1 MNKVRS
7 SNFELMRIISMIFII
22 LWHILMH
29 GNVINN
35 AANPALSKFLD
46 FIMFII
52 VVHVNSFVL
61 VFGYFQSKSHFKIS
75 KLFKLIF
82 QVIFYSIVIL
92 FVAVKLKWI
101 TDYNIVTLIENILP
115 SCISN
120 YWFIN
125 AYIIIYI
132 FSDSI
137 NLVISKLSRKEY
149 KYLLIILFI
158 MLSIVPYITGMK
170 IVGNN
175 GYNYIHFFFLYLI
188 GGYLK
193 NYSIKDSYHFKNFS
207 MNGYRLFLVFIFF
220 TFAFVNYTIFYFANS
235 INGLSN
241 LSNFFASRIIIS
253 KISYANP
260 LVIIQTLVY
269 FEFFKT
275 LKLKSKII
283 NLISGNVFGI
293 YLFHDNN
300 YMRGHIYKILKIDS
314 GTFYGY
320 RHLIYVIF
328 GLIIIFVV
336 GWIIEMLRKL
346 FFKLFA
352 KLPLTKKIK
361 IKFKNFANSFNIKIP
376 I

>member
-82 QVIFYSIVIL
+82 QVIFYSIVML

-158 MLSIVPYITGMK
+158 
-170 IVGNN
+170 
-175 GYNYIHFFFLYLI
+175 
-188 GGYLK
+188 
-193 NYSIKDSYHFKNFS
+193 
-207 MNGYRLFLVFIFF
+207 
-220 TFAFVNYTIFYFANS
+220 
-235 INGLSN
+235 
-241 LSNFFASRIIIS
+241 
-253 KISYANP
+253 
-260 LVIIQTLVY
+260 
-269 FEFFKT
+269 
-275 LKLKSKII
+275 
-283 NLISGNVFGI
+283 
-293 YLFHDNN
+293 
-300 YMRGHIYKILKIDS
+300 ILQ
-314 GTFYGY
+314 
-320 RHLIYVIF
+320 
-328 GLIIIFVV
+328 
-336 GWIIEMLRKL
+336 
-346 FFKLFA
+346 A
-352 KLPLTKKIK
+352 
-361 IKFKNFANSFNIKIP
+361 
-376 I
+376 